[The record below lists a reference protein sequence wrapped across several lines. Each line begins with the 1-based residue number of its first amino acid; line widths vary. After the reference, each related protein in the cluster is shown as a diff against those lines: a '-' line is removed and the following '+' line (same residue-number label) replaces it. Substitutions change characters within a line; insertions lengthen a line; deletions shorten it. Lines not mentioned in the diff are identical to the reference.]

1 MGPAPRAT
9 VHADTHRARRRCV
22 RLRTGRRHPRARRGR
37 VLSDPFG
44 PGAECRPPEHGGAVL
59 METRTDEIAD
69 GIYRL
74 STNVP
79 EIAPGGFTFNQFVVK
94 ADEPLLFHCG
104 PRQMFPLVSEAA
116 ASVVPLDQFRW
127 ITFGHVESDECGSM
141 NEWLAVAPRAE
152 VAHGAIGCLVS
163 LNDMADR
170 PPRMLED
177 GEVIDLG
184 GKRVRHFDTPHVPH
198 NWEARVLHEET
209 TNTLLCGDIG
219 EHTGDGP
226 AITEGDVVGPAMEGE
241 EMFLASSLTPALAPT
256 IRRLADLQP
265 ATLAIMHG
273 SSFSGDCAATL
284 HALADYYAG
293 RLAVAEG

>member
-1 MGPAPRAT
+1 
-9 VHADTHRARRRCV
+9 
-22 RLRTGRRHPRARRGR
+22 
-37 VLSDPFG
+37 
-44 PGAECRPPEHGGAVL
+44 
-59 METRTDEIAD
+59 METKVDEIAD

-79 EIAPGGFTFNQFVVK
+79 EIAPGGFTFNQFVVN

-116 ASVVPLDQFRW
+116 AKVIPLESLRW

-141 NEWLAVAPRAE
+141 NEWLAAAPDE
-152 VAHGAIGCLVS
+152 PECGAAV
-163 LNDMADR
+163 
-170 PPRMLED
+170 D

-219 EHTGDGP
+219 EHPGDGP

-256 IRRLADLQP
+256 IRKLADLQP

-293 RLAVAEG
+293 RLADAER

>member
-1 MGPAPRAT
+1 
-9 VHADTHRARRRCV
+9 
-22 RLRTGRRHPRARRGR
+22 
-37 VLSDPFG
+37 
-44 PGAECRPPEHGGAVL
+44 
-59 METRTDEIAD
+59 METKVDEIAD

-116 ASVVPLDQFRW
+116 AKVIPLESLRW
-127 ITFGHVESDECGSM
+127 I
-141 NEWLAVAPRAE
+141 
-152 VAHGAIGCLVS
+152 
-163 LNDMADR
+163 MADR
-170 PPRMLED
+170 PPRQLAD

-219 EHTGDGP
+219 EHPGDGP

-256 IRRLADLQP
+256 IRKLADLQP

-293 RLAVAEG
+293 RLAAAEG